1 MRTLGA
7 IERRRVAA
15 FAGRVV
21 APGTVSVHVRK
32 GDKWVEVRALLDDI
46 VLYFLGK
53 KYISIPRAFK
63 GRQPDC
69 LLRETKTL
77 RRRDSMKVFLL
88 PALTLCVC
96 RKRNCY
102 L

>member
-7 IERRRVAA
+7 IERRRAAA

-46 VLYFLGK
+46 VLYQKVHYHKLNLHK
-53 KYISIPRAFK
+53 TV
-63 GRQPDC
+63 RQ
-69 LLRETKTL
+69 TL
-77 RRRDSMKVFLL
+77 YYVSKL
-88 PALTLCVC
+88 
-96 RKRNCY
+96 
-102 L
+102 

>member
-7 IERRRVAA
+7 IERRRAAA

-46 VLYFLGK
+46 VLYQGSTFELLMPFLEGSLTAYQEK
-53 KYISIPRAFK
+53 
-63 GRQPDC
+63 
-69 LLRETKTL
+69 E
-77 RRRDSMKVFLL
+77 RDS
-88 PALTLCVC
+88 
-96 RKRNCY
+96 
-102 L
+102 